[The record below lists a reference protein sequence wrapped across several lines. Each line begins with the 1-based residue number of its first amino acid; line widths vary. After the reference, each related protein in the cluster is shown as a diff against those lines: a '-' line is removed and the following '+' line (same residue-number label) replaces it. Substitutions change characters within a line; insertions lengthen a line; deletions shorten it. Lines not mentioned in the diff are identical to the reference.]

1 MDLVLNSYTKTR
13 IAPTPSGFLHL
24 GNVFSFAITAY
35 LAKKTG
41 AKILLRIDDLD
52 QARVNDAYLVDI
64 FETLHFLNIPW
75 QEGPTNL
82 NEFKE
87 RYSQTHRLG
96 LYNQALTQLSEA
108 GLIYACACSRS
119 ELNKPGFECLCIN
132 KNIPLQSNEV
142 AWRLFT
148 QEDSPIKLKDISGN
162 YQNCVLPADMNNF
175 IIRKKDGF
183 PAYQLTSVVDDLFYG
198 VDLIIRGEDLLPS
211 TLAQQVLAKALQK
224 SAFSEIAF
232 YHHPLVKSA
241 EGEKLSKSAGA
252 TSVQHLR
259 QQGFKSKDI
268 YQSIASMAGIKT
280 KFANYEQLAEQLIA
294 L

>member
-1 MDLVLNSYTKTR
+1 VDLTFNRYTKTR
-13 IAPTPSGFLHL
+13 VAPTPSGFLHL
-24 GNVFSFAITAY
+24 GNVLSFAITAY

-52 QARVNDAYLVDI
+52 QARVNDAYVTDI

-75 QEGPTNL
+75 QEGPMNL
-82 NEFKE
+82 KEFKDL
-87 RYSQTHRLG
+87 YSQTHRLDM
-96 LYNQALTQLSEA
+96 YNNALAQLSEG
-108 GLIYACACSRS
+108 GLVYACACTRS
-119 ELNKPGFECLCIN
+119 ELNKPGFECPCKN
-132 KNIPLQSNEV
+132 KNIPLQSKEV

-148 QEDSPIKLKDISGN
+148 QDDTPIDLMDISGN

-175 IIRKKDGF
+175 IVRKKDGF

-198 VDLIIRGEDLLPS
+198 VDLIVRGEDLLAS
-211 TLAQQVLAKALQK
+211 TLAQQVLAKMMGK

-232 YHHPLVKSA
+232 YHHPLLKSA
-241 EGEKLSKSAGA
+241 DGEKLSKSAGA
-252 TSVQHLR
+252 TSVQYLS
-259 QQGFKSKDI
+259 QQGFKSEDI

-280 KFANYEQLAEQLIA
+280 KVANYEQLAEQLIA